1 MALISIKD
9 YAEKNGLS
17 HDNVR
22 HKCQRGTYKTA
33 QKIGRDWLIDDAEPD
48 TDRRVTSGKY
58 KKAQKAA
65 D

>member
-9 YAEKNGLS
+9 YAERTGLS